1 MHELMI
7 YDIRPSEELGPIGI
21 GFTHDRLRPGELS
34 GSFVGGLD
42 LTCDL
47 IASRGVAA
55 VLSLTEEGIEPVSL
69 PLVDF
74 AAGVRARHMLW
85 YHLPIRDRHVPG
97 EAFEQGWQIVGE
109 ELRRLIR
116 HGFGVLV
123 HCEGNL
129 CRSAMII
136 ARLIVELGFHWR
148 LPFDLLHEFRKGLFP
163 GGETIGHVCGQEP
176 VPEKR
181 PSRDTAAR
189 CDRAV
194 GAMLGL
200 AVGDAVGT
208 TLEFKARDSYPR
220 HTDLTGGG
228 PFGLAAG
235 EWTDDTA
242 MSLALAETLT
252 EHDQYDDWGH
262 RRQLMDE
269 ASAAFA
275 RSKQNS
281 LAEGR
286 LQRRI
291 REAMRGEYPGNPR
304 LFERALMERFTAWMD
319 EGAYSCNGRCFDIGL
334 TVRSALRRWQQTGDP
349 IAGSIDPMTAGNGS
363 LMRLAPV
370 AIRYWND
377 PLRLA
382 DYAARQSRTT
392 HGAPEAVDACIAYA
406 HLLADAI
413 TGKCASEVLA
423 AHRVV
428 GPDREREYGERYKL
442 YANSIE
448 AILAGS
454 WRGKRRDQI
463 RGSGYVVQ
471 SLEAALWCVG
481 RTSNFRDAVLLAA
494 NLGEDADT
502 TAAITGQLAG
512 ALYGASGIPAEWL
525 EKLAWKDEIAAKAQ
539 ALFEASEQ
547 R

>member
-1 MHELMI
+1 M
-7 YDIRPSEELGPIGI
+7 
-21 GFTHDRLRPGELS
+21 
-34 GSFVGGLD
+34 
-42 LTCDL
+42 
-47 IASRGVAA
+47 
-55 VLSLTEEGIEPVSL
+55 
-69 PLVDF
+69 
-74 AAGVRARHMLW
+74 
-85 YHLPIRDRHVPG
+85 
-97 EAFEQGWQIVGE
+97 
-109 ELRRLIR
+109 
-116 HGFGVLV
+116 
-123 HCEGNL
+123 
-129 CRSAMII
+129 
-136 ARLIVELGFHWR
+136 
-148 LPFDLLHEFRKGLFP
+148 
-163 GGETIGHVCGQEP
+163 
-176 VPEKR
+176 
-181 PSRDTAAR
+181 
-189 CDRAV
+189 
-194 GAMLGL
+194 
-200 AVGDAVGT
+200 
-208 TLEFKARDSYPR
+208 
-220 HTDLTGGG
+220 TGGG
-228 PFGLAAG
+228 PFGLFAG

-252 EHDQYDDWGH
+252 EHDQYDDWRH

-291 REAMRGEYPGNPR
+291 REAMHGDYPGNPR

-319 EGAYSCNGRCFDIGL
+319 EGAYSCNGRCFDIGV
-334 TVRSALRRWQQTGDP
+334 TVRSALLRWKASGNP
-349 IAGSIDPMTAGNGS
+349 IAGSIDPKTAGNGS

-413 TGKCASEVLA
+413 AGKCASEVLA
-423 AHRVV
+423 PHKVV
-428 GPDREREYGERYKL
+428 GPDRERQYGERYKL

-463 RGSGYVVQ
+463 RASGYVVH

-481 RTSNFRDAVLLAA
+481 RTSTFRDAVLLAA

-502 TAAITGQLAG
+502 PAAITGQRAG

-525 EKLAWKDEIAAKAQ
+525 EKLAWREQIEARAQGLFAAS
-539 ALFEASEQ
+539 LQ